1 MVVAVVVYWVT
12 PVVLEVPAVAEPVV
26 TGRPLLGCRAL
37 RGVVVAVAVT
47 LTQREVTVVLVAP
60 ASSSSLGLGPPTQR
74 LSSSPARRRPRSFR
88 RVIGTR
94 RVTVWNV
101 LRVVVVAAT
110 AAVRQVAQQP
120 GANQVALPVVTI
132 IRELVAAQLGRVYS
146 QTVKPGQMVVVD
158 RARVVDPARLQAV

>member
-1 MVVAVVVYWVT
+1 MVLARRAVLVVAAQVARMGTAAQVARLT
-12 PVVLEVPAVAEPVV
+12 PWS
-26 TGRPLLGCRAL
+26 
-37 RGVVVAVAVT
+37 
-47 LTQREVTVVLVAP
+47 Q
-60 ASSSSLGLGPPTQR
+60 
-74 LSSSPARRRPRSFR
+74 
-88 RVIGTR
+88 
-94 RVTVWNV
+94 

>member
-101 LRVVVVAAT
+101 LRVVVVADVKVTPLAW
-110 AAVRQVAQQP
+110 VRLVVVA
-120 GANQVALPVVTI
+120 VVTPEVSI
-132 IRELVAAQLGRVYS
+132 YQGQPTQL
-146 QTVKPGQMVVVD
+146 
-158 RARVVDPARLQAV
+158 